1 MAQAAKTDEGGR
13 RDLEGELKALI
24 ANEISDAETFVSTE
38 VVTERVRAINYYNGE
53 MPDTPHQQGW
63 SEFKSRD
70 VADVIGWVLP
80 GIIRVFTASDRIVDY
95 EPTKPGD
102 EAFTDQASDYAN
114 YVFWKDND
122 GYRIMWDATHDSL
135 LQADGIVK
143 TYWDDSEECEYS
155 VHSGLDAQS
164 LALLLEDP
172 DVEIMSQKEADP
184 FTDIDPETGQ
194 QVSIPLYDVKIK
206 RVTSKG
212 KLVMETVEPENFLK
226 DRESITIE
234 TARFVCHRDPH
245 VTRSKLIEM
254 GFDKKIVENLPRYNF
269 TSSRLSPE
277 ANARDPYQFGNA
289 NGDPSMDRIE
299 LYECYIKADVN
310 DDGIAETVLAYYAGA
325 SGAGEL
331 LDWEIWDDET
341 PFTQIPCEPVPHR
354 FTSRSLA
361 GDVMDVQQIKTSVGR
376 QLLNNAYQVNNP
388 QKDIELGSVI
398 NMDELINPT
407 VGGVILR
414 KQGSNPVN
422 YTVTPSILQDALAT
436 MGFMDQVIEMRTGV
450 SRATMALDPETL
462 QNQTATANQNQRDS
476 AYSQVELIARNQAE
490 LGWKKVFAKVLKL
503 IVKHQD
509 RPRMIRLRDEWVEM
523 DPRQWNATMDA
534 QINVGLGTGSRDRD
548 MSMLNNILASQIAI
562 TDRFQA
568 AGLADKA
575 IDMMP
580 KIRKTLVK
588 IVEAAGIKNA
598 DSFYPDIDEAD
609 LEQLKQMAAEMA
621 SQPPPEVQVQQ
632 AKIQADVQKSQA
644 ELQLKQQDQQSTLQ
658 MTAMQNEANIQLQR
672 DKMQQDA
679 ALQAQKMQMDYE
691 LRQQQIAAEIQLKR
705 EQLAAELQL
714 KRELAAMGQQNE
726 NTQVSSDVRTGGEPG

>member
-1 MAQAAKTDEGGR
+1 MAARAKKID
-13 RDLEGELKALI
+13 EGELKALI
-24 ANEISDAETFVSTE
+24 SSEISDAEVFVSTE
-38 VVTERVRAINYYNGE
+38 VVDERVRAINYYNGQ
-53 MPDTPHQQGW
+53 MPDTPHQEGW

-102 EAFTDQASDYAN
+102 EEFTDQASDYAN
-114 YVFWKDND
+114 YVFWKDNN

-155 VHSGLDAQS
+155 VHSGLDDQS
-164 LALLLEDP
+164 LAMLLEDP
-172 DVEIMSQKEADP
+172 EVEIVSQKEAEPYIDV
-184 FTDIDPETGQ
+184 DPETGQ
-194 QVSIPLYDVKIK
+194 PVTIPLYDVKIK

-212 KLVMETVEPENFLK
+212 RLVMETVEPENFLK

-234 TARFVCHRDPH
+234 EARFTAHRDPH

-254 GFDKKIVENLPRYNF
+254 GFDKEIVESLPRYNF
-269 TSSRLSPE
+269 SSSRLSPE

-310 DDGIAETVLAYYAGA
+310 GDGIAETVLAYYAGA

-331 LDWEIWDDET
+331 LDWEVWDDDS

-361 GDVMDVQQIKTSVGR
+361 GDVMDVQQIKTSIGR

-388 QKDIELGSVI
+388 QKDIEAGSVI
-398 NMDELINPT
+398 NMDELVNPS
-407 VGGVILR
+407 VGGVLLR
-414 KQGSNPVN
+414 KPGSQPIG
-422 YTVTPSILQDALAT
+422 YSVTPSILQDALAT

-462 QNQTATANQNQRDS
+462 QNQTATANQNQHDS

-509 RPRMIRLRDEWVEM
+509 RPRMIRLRDKWVEM

-548 MSMLNNILASQIAI
+548 MAMLNNILTSQIAI

-568 AGLADKA
+568 GGLADKA
-575 IDMMP
+575 IEMMP

-598 DSFYPDIDEAD
+598 DSFYPDIGEAD
-609 LEQLKQMAAEMA
+609 LEQIKQMAEQA
-621 SQPPPEVQVQQ
+621 SQQPPPEVQVQQ
-632 AKIQADVQKSQA
+632 AKLQADMQKSQA

-658 MTAMQNEANIQLQR
+658 MTAMQNEANIQLER
-672 DKMQQDA
+672 EKMQQDA
-679 ALQAQKMQMDYE
+679 QMQMQKMQME
-691 LRQQQIAAEIQLKR
+691 QEQFIAEINLKR
-705 EQLAAELQL
+705 EQLIAELQL
-714 KRELAAMGQQNE
+714 KRELAEMGQRNG
-726 NTQVSSDVRTGGEPG
+726 NAQVSSDVRTGGEPG

>member
-1 MAQAAKTDEGGR
+1 MAARRAKKIDEV
-13 RDLEGELKALI
+13 DLKALI
-24 ANEISDAETFVSTE
+24 ASEISDAETFVSTE
-38 VVTERVRAINYYNGE
+38 VVEERVRAINYYNGE
-53 MPDTPHQQGW
+53 MPDTPHQVGW
-63 SEFKSRD
+63 SQFKSRD

-102 EAFTDQASDYAN
+102 EEFTDQASDYAN

-135 LQADGIVK
+135 LQADGVVK

-155 VHSGLDAQS
+155 VHSGLDDQS
-164 LALLLEDP
+164 MAMLLEDP
-172 DVEIMSQKEADP
+172 DVEIVSQKEGEP
-184 FTDIDPETGQ
+184 YTDIDPNTGQ
-194 QVSIPLYDVKIK
+194 PVSIPLYDVKVK
-206 RVTSKG
+206 HVTSKG
-212 KLVMETVEPENFLK
+212 RLVMETVEPENFLK

-234 TARFVCHRDPH
+234 GARFVCHRDPH

-254 GFDKKIVENLPRYNF
+254 GFDKEIVEGLPRYNF
-269 TSSRLSPE
+269 SSSRLSPE

-310 DDGIAETVLAYYAGA
+310 GDGIAETVLAYYAGA

-331 LDWEIWDDET
+331 LDWEVWDDDL

-361 GDVMDVQQIKTSVGR
+361 GDVMDIQQIKTSVGR

-388 QKDIELGSVI
+388 QKDIEAGSVI
-398 NMDELINPT
+398 NMDELVNPS

-414 KQGSNPVN
+414 KPNSAPIN
-422 YTVTPSILQDALAT
+422 YAETPSILQDALAT
-436 MGFMDQVIEMRTGV
+436 LGFMDQVIEMRTGV

-462 QNQTATANQNQRDS
+462 QNQTATANQNQHDS

-490 LGWKKVFAKVLKL
+490 LGWKKVFAKVLRL

-548 MSMLNNILASQIAI
+548 MAMLNNILASQIAI
-562 TDRFQA
+562 TDRFQM
-568 AGLADKA
+568 AGLTDKA
-575 IDMMP
+575 IEMMP

-598 DSFYPDIDEAD
+598 DSFYPDITIED
-609 LEQLKQMAAEMA
+609 LEKIKQMAAEMA
-621 SQPPPEVQVQQ
+621 KQPPPEVQVQQ
-632 AKIQADVQKSQA
+632 AKLQADMQKSQA

-658 MTAMQNEANIQLQR
+658 MTAMQNEANIQLER
-672 DKMQQDA
+672 EKMQQDA
-679 ALQAQKMQMDYE
+679 QMQMQKMQME
-691 LRQQQIAAEIQLKR
+691 FQLKQEQFVAEINLKR
-705 EQLAAELQL
+705 EQLIAELQL
-714 KRELAAMGQQNE
+714 KRELAEMGQKSGNA
-726 NTQVSSDVRTGGEPG
+726 QVSSDVRTGGEPG